1 MSKHLNPTNSPII
14 RAPAYV
20 RISSRWFKENAD
32 DIINKLDKKTIP
44 GTTVNNNPNARKS
57 EVFLWDI
64 WKLDL
69 IDLQKVIIY
78 KLKEIFIEENKKY
91 KFDLD
96 YSSINVQY
104 TKYQKGDF
112 YTWHTDDDFNATH
125 KNHQNVRKLS
135 ITVALNIGS
144 YEGGNL
150 QFNFLNN
157 VTSKA
162 QVCKEIK
169 SQGSIVVFPSFVYHR
184 VTPVTKGTRYS
195 LVLWQLGRPFK

>member
-1 MSKHLNPTNSPII
+1 MSKHLNPTNSPIV

-135 ITVALNIGS
+135 ITIALNVGS
-144 YEGGNL
+144 YEGGDL
-150 QFNFLNN
+150 QLALNN
-157 VTSKA
+157 QKDPRTMRLEFGDVL
-162 QVCKEIK
+162 
-169 SQGSIVVFPSFVYHR
+169 VFPSFTQHQI
-184 VTPVTKGTRYS
+184 TPITKGIRLS
-195 LVLWQLGRPFK
+195 LVSWVSGPPWR

>member
-1 MSKHLNPTNSPII
+1 MSKLLNPTNSPIV
-14 RAPAYV
+14 RAPAYL

-44 GTTVNNNPNARKS
+44 GTTVNNNPSARKS

-112 YTWHTDDDFNATH
+112 YSWHTDDDFNATH
-125 KNHQNVRKLS
+125 KKYQNVRKLS
-135 ITVALNIGS
+135 ITVALNMGS
-144 YEGGNL
+144 YEGGDL
-150 QFNFLNN
+150 QMILNHQKDPRTMRLEFGD
-157 VTSKA
+157 VL
-162 QVCKEIK
+162 
-169 SQGSIVVFPSFVYHR
+169 VFPSFTQHQI
-184 VTPVTKGTRYS
+184 TPITKGIRYS
-195 LVLWQLGRPFK
+195 LVSWVSGPPWR

>member
-1 MSKHLNPTNSPII
+1 MSKLSNPANSPIV
-14 RAPAYV
+14 RAPAYI

-44 GTTVNNNPNARKS
+44 GMTVNNNPSARKS

-64 WKLDL
+64 WKTDL
-69 IDLQKVIIY
+69 IDLQKIIIY
-78 KLKEIFIEENKKY
+78 KLKEIFIGENKKY
-91 KFDLD
+91 QFDLD

-125 KNHQNVRKLS
+125 KKHQNVRKLS
-135 ITVALNIGS
+135 ITVALNMGS

-150 QFNFLNN
+150 QLVLNH
-157 VTSKA
+157 
-162 QVCKEIK
+162 QKEPRTMRLEF
-169 SQGSIVVFPSFVYHR
+169 GDVLVFPSFTQHQI
-184 VTPVTKGTRYS
+184 TPITKGIRLS
-195 LVLWQLGRPFK
+195 LVSWVSGPPWR

>member
-1 MSKHLNPTNSPII
+1 MSKLFKPTNSPIV
-14 RAPAYV
+14 RSPAYI

-44 GTTVNNNPNARKS
+44 GMTVNNNPSARKS

-64 WKLDL
+64 WKTDL
-69 IDLQKVIIY
+69 IDLQKIIIY
-78 KLKEIFIEENKKY
+78 KLKEIFIGENKKY
-91 KFDLD
+91 QFDLD

-125 KNHQNVRKLS
+125 KKHQNVRKLS
-135 ITVALNIGS
+135 ITVALNMGS

-150 QFNFLNN
+150 QLVLNH
-157 VTSKA
+157 
-162 QVCKEIK
+162 QKEPRTMRLEF
-169 SQGSIVVFPSFVYHR
+169 GDVLVFPSFTQHQI
-184 VTPVTKGTRYS
+184 TPVTKGIRLS
-195 LVLWQLGRPFK
+195 LVSWVSGPPWR

>member
-44 GTTVNNNPNARKS
+44 GTTVNNNPSARKS

-125 KNHQNVRKLS
+125 KKHQNVRKLS
-135 ITVALNIGS
+135 ITVALNMGS

-150 QFNFLNN
+150 QMVLNH
-157 VTSKA
+157 
-162 QVCKEIK
+162 QKEPRTMRLEF
-169 SQGSIVVFPSFVYHR
+169 GDVLVFPSFTQHQI
-184 VTPVTKGTRYS
+184 TPITKGIRLS
-195 LVLWQLGRPFK
+195 LVSWVSGPPWR

>member
-1 MSKHLNPTNSPII
+1 MSKLLNPTNSPIV
-14 RAPAYV
+14 RAPAYL

-44 GTTVNNNPNARKS
+44 GTTVNNNPSARKS

-64 WKLDL
+64 WKIDL

-112 YTWHTDDDFNATH
+112 YSWHTDDDFNATH
-125 KNHQNVRKLS
+125 KKYQNVRKLS
-135 ITVALNIGS
+135 ITVALNMGS
-144 YEGGNL
+144 YEGGDL
-150 QFNFLNN
+150 QMILNHQKDPRTMRLEFGD
-157 VTSKA
+157 VL
-162 QVCKEIK
+162 
-169 SQGSIVVFPSFVYHR
+169 VFPSFTQHQI
-184 VTPVTKGTRYS
+184 TPITKGIRYS
-195 LVLWQLGRPFK
+195 LVSWVSGPSWR

>member
-1 MSKHLNPTNSPII
+1 MSKHLNLTNSPIV

-44 GTTVNNNPNARKS
+44 GTTVNNNPSARKS

-69 IDLQKVIIY
+69 IDIQKVIIY
-78 KLKEIFIEENKKY
+78 KIKEIFIEENKKY

-112 YTWHTDDDFNATH
+112 YSWHTDDDFNATH
-125 KNHQNVRKLS
+125 KKYQNVRKLS
-135 ITVALNIGS
+135 ITVALNMGS
-144 YEGGNL
+144 YEGGDL
-150 QFNFLNN
+150 QMILNHQKDPRTMRLEFGD
-157 VTSKA
+157 VL
-162 QVCKEIK
+162 
-169 SQGSIVVFPSFVYHR
+169 VFPSFTQHQI
-184 VTPVTKGTRYS
+184 TPITKGIRYS
-195 LVLWQLGRPFK
+195 LVSWVSGPSWR

>member
-1 MSKHLNPTNSPII
+1 MSKLLNPTNSPIV
-14 RAPAYV
+14 RVPAYL

-44 GTTVNNNPNARKS
+44 GTTVNNNPSARKS

-112 YTWHTDDDFNATH
+112 YSWHTDDDFNATH
-125 KNHQNVRKLS
+125 KKYQNVRKLS
-135 ITVALNIGS
+135 ITVALNMGS
-144 YEGGNL
+144 YEGGDL
-150 QFNFLNN
+150 QMILNHQKDPRTMRLEFGD
-157 VTSKA
+157 VLL
-162 QVCKEIK
+162 
-169 SQGSIVVFPSFVYHR
+169 FPSFTQHQI
-184 VTPVTKGTRYS
+184 TPITKGIRYS
-195 LVLWQLGRPFK
+195 LVSWVAGPPWR

>member
-1 MSKHLNPTNSPII
+1 MSKLLNPTNSPIV
-14 RAPAYV
+14 RAPAYL

-44 GTTVNNNPNARKS
+44 GTTVNNNPSARKS

-64 WKLDL
+64 WKIDL
-69 IDLQKVIIY
+69 LDLQKVIIY

-112 YTWHTDDDFNATH
+112 YSWHTDDDFNATH
-125 KNHQNVRKLS
+125 KKYQNVRKLS
-135 ITVALNIGS
+135 ITVALNMGS
-144 YEGGNL
+144 YEGGDL
-150 QFNFLNN
+150 QMILNHQKDPRTMRLEFGD
-157 VTSKA
+157 VLL
-162 QVCKEIK
+162 
-169 SQGSIVVFPSFVYHR
+169 FPSFTQHQI
-184 VTPVTKGTRYS
+184 TPITKGIRYS
-195 LVLWQLGRPFK
+195 LVSWVSGPPWR

>member
-1 MSKHLNPTNSPII
+1 MSKHLNLTNSPIV

-44 GTTVNNNPNARKS
+44 GTTVNNNPSARKS

-69 IDLQKVIIY
+69 IDIQKVIIY

-112 YTWHTDDDFNATH
+112 YSWHTDDDFNATH
-125 KNHQNVRKLS
+125 KKYQNVRKLS
-135 ITVALNIGS
+135 ITVALNMGS
-144 YEGGNL
+144 YEGGDL
-150 QFNFLNN
+150 QMILNHQKDPRTMRLEFGD
-157 VTSKA
+157 VL
-162 QVCKEIK
+162 
-169 SQGSIVVFPSFVYHR
+169 VFPSFTQHQI
-184 VTPVTKGTRYS
+184 TPITKGIRYS
-195 LVLWQLGRPFK
+195 LVSWVSGPSWR

>member
-1 MSKHLNPTNSPII
+1 MSKLLNPTNSPIV
-14 RAPAYV
+14 RTPAYL

-44 GTTVNNNPNARKS
+44 GTTVNNNPSARKS

-112 YTWHTDDDFNATH
+112 YSWHTDDDFNATH
-125 KNHQNVRKLS
+125 KKYQNVRKLS
-135 ITVALNIGS
+135 ITVALNMGS
-144 YEGGNL
+144 YEGGDL
-150 QFNFLNN
+150 QMILNHQKDPRTMRLEFGD
-157 VTSKA
+157 VLL
-162 QVCKEIK
+162 
-169 SQGSIVVFPSFVYHR
+169 FPSFTQHQI
-184 VTPVTKGTRYS
+184 TPITKGIRYS
-195 LVLWQLGRPFK
+195 LVSWVSGPPWR

>member
-1 MSKHLNPTNSPII
+1 MSKLLNPTNSPIV
-14 RAPAYV
+14 RAPAYL

-44 GTTVNNNPNARKS
+44 GTTVNNNPSARKS

-112 YTWHTDDDFNATH
+112 YSWHTDDDFNATH
-125 KNHQNVRKLS
+125 KKYQNVRKLS
-135 ITVALNIGS
+135 ITVALNMGS
-144 YEGGNL
+144 YEGGDL
-150 QFNFLNN
+150 QMILNHQKDPRTMRLEFGD
-157 VTSKA
+157 VLL
-162 QVCKEIK
+162 
-169 SQGSIVVFPSFVYHR
+169 FPSFTQHQI
-184 VTPVTKGTRYS
+184 TPITKGIRYS
-195 LVLWQLGRPFK
+195 LVSWVSGPSWR

>member
-1 MSKHLNPTNSPII
+1 MSKLLNPTNSPIV
-14 RAPAYV
+14 RAPAYL

-44 GTTVNNNPNARKS
+44 GTTVNNNPSARKS

-64 WKLDL
+64 WKIDL

-112 YTWHTDDDFNATH
+112 YSWHTDDDFNATH
-125 KNHQNVRKLS
+125 KKYQNVRKLS
-135 ITVALNIGS
+135 ITVALNMGS
-144 YEGGNL
+144 YEGGDL
-150 QFNFLNN
+150 QMILNHQKDPRTMRLEFGD
-157 VTSKA
+157 VLL
-162 QVCKEIK
+162 
-169 SQGSIVVFPSFVYHR
+169 FPSFTQHQI
-184 VTPVTKGTRYS
+184 TPITKGIRYS
-195 LVLWQLGRPFK
+195 LVSWVSGPPWR

>member
-1 MSKHLNPTNSPII
+1 MSKHLNLTNSPIV

-96 YSSINVQY
+96 YSSIIVQY
-104 TKYQKGDF
+104 TKYQNGDF
-112 YTWHTDDDFNATH
+112 WKY
-125 KNHQNVRKLS
+125 
-135 ITVALNIGS
+135 
-144 YEGGNL
+144 
-150 QFNFLNN
+150 
-157 VTSKA
+157 
-162 QVCKEIK
+162 K
-169 SQGSIVVFPSFVYHR
+169 SESM
-184 VTPVTKGTRYS
+184 
-195 LVLWQLGRPFK
+195 QLIREHMRIRQM